1 MADGEKQTIKTE
13 MPAKP
18 TGFCDRIVYFFMV
31 FLRYASTEMPA
42 KPTGFC
48 DKSKVFHFVSPV
60 VCGTEM
66 PAKPTGFC
74 DGKASIVAVF
84 SDNADRN
91 ACQADRLL

>member
-48 DKSKVFHFVSPV
+48 D
-60 VCGTEM
+60 
-66 PAKPTGFC
+66 
-74 DGKASIVAVF
+74 GKASIVAVF